1 METAGAVSDLT
12 SEGTHELSQS
22 SVTLVNET
30 TAGEAELFAGVL
42 QEFKKTTVVGMS
54 TKGRGKIQAFY
65 NVTSDG
71 SAIKVSI
78 ASLSLLEGGEIEG
91 KGVTPDQ
98 TVALT
103 ADQES
108 RFEFLTEEDD
118 PQLKNRA
125 VGAEQHD
132 CYAAHDDHHWFG
144 RFHDHDRSAGFLN
157 TADRRLKRRRLL
169 AYPYPVKERRLL
181 RDGKAVGRKREIP
194 SFYCPRFHLLL

>member
-1 METAGAVSDLT
+1 M
-12 SEGTHELSQS
+12 
-22 SVTLVNET
+22 
-30 TAGEAELFAGVL
+30 
-42 QEFKKTTVVGMS
+42 
-54 TKGRGKIQAFY
+54 
-65 NVTSDG
+65 
-71 SAIKVSI
+71 
-78 ASLSLLEGGEIEG
+78 
-91 KGVTPDQ
+91 
-98 TVALT
+98 ALT

-169 AYPYPVKERRLL
+169 AYPVR
-181 RDGKAVGRKREIP
+181 
-194 SFYCPRFHLLL
+194 